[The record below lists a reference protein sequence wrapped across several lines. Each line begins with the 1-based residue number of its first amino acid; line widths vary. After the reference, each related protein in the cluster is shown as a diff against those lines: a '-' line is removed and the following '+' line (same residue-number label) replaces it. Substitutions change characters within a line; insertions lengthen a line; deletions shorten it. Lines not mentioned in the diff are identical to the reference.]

1 MKKLIYLLVFVTT
14 IGLAGLA
21 LAQTDDTNNTNNTG
35 STGTTG
41 ATGSSMSH
49 SSSSMDSTAGKHV
62 VIGTVEKIDA
72 GSNQLVL
79 KDVQTEPSGSSSS
92 STYSGTTSDRT
103 SPSTTTEPDT
113 SSGSSGS
120 SGYSSSHTAHD
131 MSIKGGKQTFTFSGS
146 TTFAGPGSSSI
157 QASDIKK
164 GDRVKVELD
173 SASMVQS
180 ITVIA
185 KK

>member
-41 ATGSSMSH
+41 SSMSH
-49 SSSSMDSTAGKHV
+49 SSSSMDSTAGKHI

-72 GSNQLVL
+72 GSSQLVL

-92 STYSGTTSDRT
+92 STYSGATSDRT
-103 SPSTTTEPDT
+103 SPSSTTEPD
-113 SSGSSGS
+113 SSAGSGS
-120 SGYSSSHTAHD
+120 SGYSSSHSAHD
-131 MSIKGGKQTFTFSGS
+131 MSSKGGKQTFTFSGS
-146 TTFAGPGSSSI
+146 TTFAGPGSASI

-164 GDRVKVELD
+164 GDRVRVELD